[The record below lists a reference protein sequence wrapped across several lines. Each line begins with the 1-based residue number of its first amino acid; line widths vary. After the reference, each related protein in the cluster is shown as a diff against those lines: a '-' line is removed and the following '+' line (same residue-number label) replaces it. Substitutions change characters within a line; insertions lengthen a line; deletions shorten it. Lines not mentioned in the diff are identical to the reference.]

1 MSDIIERVKKVFE
14 WIELRD
20 LRVGEL
26 WLNPKQTGELNDSK
40 HSGYDKIADLRVRDA
55 YLELKGARLVAHLW
69 GARVFESDMVPED
82 HVGAL
87 PDDWDA
93 KLIGSAGCMPF

>member
-1 MSDIIERVKKVFE
+1 MNIAERLKKVFE

-26 WLNPKQTGELNDSK
+26 WLHPKQIAELEAEEV
-40 HSGYDKIADLRVRDA
+40 SGYDEVAQAVVRDA
-55 YLELKGARLVAHLW
+55 YLESKGARLMGYLW
-69 GARVFESDMVPED
+69 GARVFESAMVVEN

-93 KLIGSAGCMPF
+93 KLLGSAGCMPF